1 MILLTSRH
9 MHILSSMTD
18 PDLPYRFYEFWV
30 PKHGVFKDETNLW
43 TNIVGA
49 FIRPIVAGEPGLVY
63 WFVQEGRWFQFC
75 FASTRP
81 DDIAAKIRRIQRDIK
96 IKTKRI
102 LKGDVGGALG
112 GTRWVSAPR
121 LKNRRTERERS
132 AHMLDACHAYC
143 ALYVHSLEKRGKHWL
158 TEISG
163 DTRQNPHGNLF
174 ESFMHLVAN
183 TTQAQFDIRVTART
197 GWMQEA
203 QSAKVT
209 CHL

>member
-1 MILLTSRH
+1 
-9 MHILSSMTD
+9 MTD
-18 PDLPYRFYEFWV
+18 PNLPYRFYEFWV

-43 TNIVGA
+43 TNIIGSFV
-49 FIRPIVAGEPGLVY
+49 RLIVADEPDLVY

-75 FASTRP
+75 YASAEPER
-81 DDIAAKIRRIQRDIK
+81 IAAKIRVIGRATR

-112 GTRWVSAPR
+112 GTRWVSARR
-121 LKNRRTERERS
+121 LKDVRLARERS
-132 AHMLDACHAYC
+132 ALMLDACHAYC
-143 ALYVHSLEKRGKHWL
+143 SLYLHSLEKRGKNWL

-163 DTRQNPHGNLF
+163 DTHQNPHGNLF